1 MSYFACCN
9 APYLL
14 KQSPNEEGYF
24 KFIQLPSNFVK
35 FSWYR
40 YCQLK
45 GGPNSL
51 ILVSLGLNFM
61 FQNIEIVSL
70 SKQFNLGRLL
80 DRQKNKRVQQFNL
93 GSGRNK
99 GSMQIGKHQ
108 KKNVCWVCKSKCTP
122 SKRRKNAR
130 KIGWVGSS
138 EVVELLTSSRFSGVI
153 SCRT

>member
-1 MSYFACCN
+1 MSNFSCCN

-24 KFIQLPSNFVK
+24 KIHPIAFK
-35 FSWYR
+35 FCKSFPGTLL
-40 YCQLK
+40 LK

-51 ILVSLGLNFM
+51 ILFSLGLNFI

-70 SKQFNLGRLL
+70 SKQFNPGRLL
-80 DRQKNKRVQQFNL
+80 DRQRNRRVQQFNL

-99 GSMQIGKHQ
+99 GSMQIGNIKR
-108 KKNVCWVCKSKCTP
+108 KMYDGFASLSAPP

-130 KIGWVGSS
+130 KQAGQ
-138 EVVELLTSSRFSGVI
+138 VVLRLLN
-153 SCRT
+153 C